1 MKFDLEDYIEGRL
14 QLGGCVM
21 WILGIV
27 IAIAWVIWMFKDI
40 IESIKNF
47 DETWPI
53 WIFVVLPIL
62 VVCGILIY
70 FKYKD

>member
-1 MKFDLEDYIEGRL
+1 
-14 QLGGCVM
+14 M

-53 WIFVVLPIL
+53 WIFVVLPVL